1 MPPYTRAR
9 GGNPVIFSG
18 RRNNDLPGKVGVDQC
33 GGVQNGFSQR
43 VIAFRVSQRW
53 IVPLLSLRLANPV
66 QCLIY
71 FFNCFRALQDADVI
85 FIETAYCNRLPLC
98 FEP

>member
-1 MPPYTRAR
+1 MSPDTRAR

-33 GGVQNGFSQR
+33 GGVQNSSSRR
-43 VIAFRVSQRW
+43 VITFRVSLRW
-53 IVPLLSLRLANPV
+53 IVPLLSLRLANPE

-71 FFNCFRALQDADVI
+71 LFNCFLATQDADVI
-85 FIETAYCNRLPLC
+85 FIETAYGNRLPLC
-98 FEP
+98 FET